1 MIKLKKIYKKFEDKI
16 IFEDFSLDIEENK
29 ITCILGPSGIGKTT
43 LLKLISGLSNVDYG
57 IITGLTDKKC
67 SFIFQEHILV
77 PWLNVYDNIDYVLKG
92 VYPEQKIRD
101 SIIRHHLMMVGLLG
115 DIKSYPDNLSGGM
128 RQRLSIARAFAYPS
142 DILLMDEPF
151 NSLDTSLKFSVMESF
166 KKLWYE
172 SDKTVIFITHDIDEA
187 VLLSNTLHIFDENP
201 ARIIFS
207 KTVAPDIMTR
217 NIKDDNLLGIKN
229 EILQNM

>member
-43 LLKLISGLSNVDYG
+43 LLKLISGLSKVDYG
-57 IITGLTDKKC
+57 IITGLSDKRC
-67 SFIFQEHILV
+67 SFIFQEPRLI
-77 PWLNVYDNIDYVLKG
+77 PWLNAYDNINYILKS
-92 VYPEQKIRD
+92 VYPGQNDRD
-101 SIIRHHLMMVGLLG
+101 SIIRHHLMMVGLSD
-115 DIKSYPDNLSGGM
+115 DIKSFPDNLSGGM
-128 RQRLSIARAFAYPS
+128 KQRLSIARAFAYPS

-151 NSLDTSLKFSVMESF
+151 NSLDMSLKMSVMESF
-166 KKLWYE
+166 KNLWSD

-187 VLLSNTLHIFDENP
+187 ILLSNTLHLFDENP
-201 ARIIFS
+201 ARIVFS
-207 KTVAPDIMTR
+207 KTIAPNIITR
-217 NIKDDNLLGIKN
+217 NISDTVLVKIKT

>member
-1 MIKLKKIYKKFEDKI
+1 MIKLKKIHKKFEDKV
-16 IFEDFSLDIEENK
+16 IFENFSLEIEEGK

-43 LLKLISGLSNVDYG
+43 LLKLISGLTKVDYG

-67 SFIFQEHILV
+67 SFIFQEPRLI
-77 PWLNVYDNIDYVLKG
+77 PWLTAHANVDYVLKD
-92 VYPEQKIRD
+92 VYPDISYRD
-101 SIIRHHLMMVGLLG
+101 SIIRHYLMMVGLSDNMNSL
-115 DIKSYPDNLSGGM
+115 PDTLSGGM
-128 RQRLSIARAFAYPS
+128 KQRLSIARAFAYPS

-151 NSLDTSLKFSVMESF
+151 NSLNINLKMSVMESF
-166 KKLWYE
+166 KRLWSE

-207 KTVAPDIMTR
+207 KTIAPDIMNR
-217 NIKDDNLLGIKN
+217 SMDDERLIKIKN
-229 EILQNM
+229 DIMQNL

>member
-67 SFIFQEHILV
+67 SFIFQEHRLI

-92 VYPEQKIRD
+92 VYPDQKIRD
-101 SIIRHHLMMVGLLG
+101 SIIRHHLMMVGLLA

>member
-1 MIKLKKIYKKFEDKI
+1 MIKLKKIYKKFEDKV

-57 IITGLTDKKC
+57 IITGLTDRKY
-67 SFIFQEHILV
+67 SFIFQEHRLI

-101 SIIRHHLMMVGLLG
+101 AIIRHHLMMVGLLG

-128 RQRLSIARAFAYPS
+128 KQRLSIARAFAYPS

-207 KTVAPDIMTR
+207 KTVAPDIMSR
-217 NIKDDNLLGIKN
+217 NIKDDSLVGIKN
-229 EILQNM
+229 EILLNM